1 MKNNNVKLLIGRTDI
16 VDFPKLDLLGIH
28 VKIDTGAFTSSFHC
42 HDIKIE
48 NNILKCQLLDPEH
61 HKFEDV
67 HFEFAEFSQKKVK
80 SSNGQIE
87 NRYLIK
93 TEIFIF
99 DQIYPIALT
108 LSERGSMKYPV
119 LLGRKFLSRKFIVDA
134 SKKNISFKNLNTKL
148 TN

>member
-1 MKNNNVKLLIGRTDI
+1 MKTDAIKKLIGRTDI
-16 VDFPKLDLLGIH
+16 VDFPKLEIFGIP
-28 VKIDTGAFTSSFHC
+28 VKIDTGAYTSSFHC

-61 HKFEDV
+61 HKFQDV
-67 HFEFAEFSQKKVK
+67 LVEFSDFSQKKVK

-87 NRYLIK
+87 NRYLIH

-99 DQIYPIALT
+99 NELYPIALT

-119 LLGRKFLSRKFIVDA
+119 LLGRKFLTKKFIVDTA
-134 SKKNISFKNLNTKL
+134 KKNLSFKKLNPK
-148 TN
+148 ND

>member
-1 MKNNNVKLLIGRTDI
+1 MKTNTIKTLIGRTDI

-28 VKIDTGAFTSSFHC
+28 VKIDTGAYTSSFHC

-61 HKFEDV
+61 HKFQDI
-67 HFEFAEFSQKKVK
+67 HFEFSEFSQKKVK

-99 DQIYPIALT
+99 NQIYPIALT

-119 LLGRKFLSRKFIVDA
+119 LLGRKFLSKKFIVDT
-134 SKKNISFKNLNTKL
+134 SKKNVSYKNIINKV
-148 TN
+148 

>member
-1 MKNNNVKLLIGRTDI
+1 MKTLIGRTDV
-16 VDFPKLDLLGIH
+16 VDFPNLNLFGIE
-28 VKIDTGAFTSSFHC
+28 VKIDTGAYTSSFHC

-48 NNILKCQLLDPEH
+48 NDILKCQLLDPEH
-61 HKFEDV
+61 HKFQDI
-67 HFEFAEFSQKKVK
+67 HFEFSEFSQKKVK

-99 DQIYPIALT
+99 NQIYPISLT

-119 LLGRKFLSRKFIVDA
+119 LLGRKFLSKKFIVDT
-134 SKKNISFKNLNTKL
+134 SKKNISFKKLNKP

>member
-1 MKNNNVKLLIGRTDI
+1 MNTLKILLGRTDI
-16 VDFPKLDLLGIH
+16 VDFPKLNLFGIA
-28 VKIDTGAFTSSFHC
+28 VKIDTGAYTSSIHC

-61 HKFEDV
+61 HKFQDI
-67 HFEFAEFSQKKVK
+67 HFEFREFSQKKVK

-99 DQIYPIALT
+99 NQIYPIALT

-119 LLGRKFLSRKFIVDA
+119 LLGRKFLSKKFIVDTA
-134 SKKNISFKNLNTKL
+134 KKNLSFKKL
-148 TN
+148 KTI

>member
-1 MKNNNVKLLIGRTDI
+1 MKTNTIKTLIGRTDI

-28 VKIDTGAFTSSFHC
+28 VKIDTGAYTSSFHC
-42 HDIKIE
+42 HDIKIQD
-48 NNILKCQLLDPEH
+48 I
-61 HKFEDV
+61 
-67 HFEFAEFSQKKVK
+67 HFEFSEFSQKKVK

-99 DQIYPIALT
+99 NQIYPIALT

-119 LLGRKFLSRKFIVDA
+119 LLGRKFLSKKFIVDT
-134 SKKNISFKNLNTKL
+134 SKKNVSYKNIINKV
-148 TN
+148 